1 MEDIFTLSV
10 SKKEQE
16 FVSSGLELELDVS
29 ADILEFFYDIPYI
42 GSLLKLGRIGSTF
55 QELHF
60 IRKVARFLEKE
71 KDIPQKEKEKFLN
84 SLTSKHRNRLYEYLT
99 HYLLRAEDDAKADI
113 MGYIYKERVYG
124 HIDDELFL
132 RLCSIIDRSFV
143 FDLKALPEYEK
154 EIKDYNEYDSI
165 KVNTL
170 MNLGLID
177 NEIDNGGWGNRTIIE
192 LNEIGLEL
200 HRILKQNGWY

>member
-16 FVSSGLELELDVS
+16 FISSGRELELDVS
-29 ADILEFFYDIPYI
+29 SDIVETFYDIPYV
-42 GSLLKLGRIGSTF
+42 GSLLKLDRIGSKF
-55 QELHF
+55 HELHF
-60 IRKVARFLEKE
+60 IRKLARFLEKE
-71 KDIPQKEKEKFLN
+71 KDIPKQEKEKFLN

-113 MGYIYKERVYG
+113 MGYIYQERVYN

-143 FDLKALPEYEK
+143 FDLKSLPEYEK

-165 KVNTL
+165 KVNAL

>member
-16 FVSSGLELELDVS
+16 FISSGLELELDVS
-29 ADILEFFYDIPYI
+29 SDIVETFYDIPYV
-42 GSLLKLGRIGSTF
+42 GSLLKLGRIGSKF
-55 QELHF
+55 HELHF
-60 IRKVARFLEKE
+60 IRKLARFLEKE
-71 KDIPQKEKEKFLN
+71 KDIPKKEKEKFLN

-113 MGYIYKERVYG
+113 MGYIYKERVYN

-165 KVNTL
+165 KVNAL

-177 NEIDNGGWGNRTIIE
+177 NEIDNGGWGNHTIIE
-192 LNEIGLEL
+192 LNKIGQEL
-200 HRILKQNGWY
+200 HRILKQNRWY